1 MKNDCSVEQENINS
15 RIVMVAQ
22 FFLNILNT
30 IGIFHPFM
38 LDPLVL

>member
-22 FFLNILNT
+22 FFLKILN
-30 IGIFHPFM
+30 IGIFRPFM